1 MKLKLNKSLKLDKLL
16 INKTVLFITFFLSLV
31 TIFGYLVKQNYTAIL
46 FFTLVL
52 FLTKHFSSNMIIIL
66 GVSIITTNLLDLFRV
81 FSNKNLEGM
90 EGVTNSK
97 TGSDNQSATY
107 SKTGSDNQAA
117 TYSNTKPHEQG
128 ATNNSKVN
136 VGEKMS
142 SKNPDCPG
150 GSDCNSKNKKLRS
163 AMTNIKPAALSE
175 VNNSGSGNMDVFN
188 EAKMKETAFDNL
200 DKLLGSDKVRNLKG
214 EANSLTM
221 RQDKIMEQIKDVG
234 PLMNQAMSLIKNI
247 DMDAINNVTNKM
259 GGMIDNLQQ
268 IKTSN

>member
-16 INKTVLFITFFLSLV
+16 KNKAVLFITFFLSLV

-90 EGVTNSK
+90 EDGA
-97 TGSDNQSATY
+97 TG
-107 SKTGSDNQAA
+107 
-117 TYSNTKPHEQG
+117 SNTKPDKQHTTDSKAKSHKQHTTDSN
-128 ATNNSKVN
+128 AKSHKQDAADNSEGTV
-136 VGEKMS
+136 EKMS
-142 SKNPDCPG
+142 VKKAEPKCDSKTGKCK
-150 GSDCNSKNKKLRS
+150 SKS
-163 AMTNIKPAALSE
+163 GMTNIKPAALSE

-188 EAKMKETAFDNL
+188 DAKMKETAFDNL
-200 DKLLGSDKVRNLKG
+200 DKLLGSDNVRNLKG

-268 IKTSN
+268 MKTSN

>member
-16 INKTVLFITFFLSLV
+16 KNKAVLFITFFLSLV

-66 GVSIITTNLLDLFRV
+66 GVSIITTNLLDLLRV

-90 EGVTNSK
+90 EVK
-97 TGSDNQSATY
+97 EEAKKEDTGDDAGEDAGEDAKKAKAEKAIKEKDTTLQKMTD
-107 SKTGSDNQAA
+107 K
-117 TYSNTKPHEQG
+117 KP
-128 ATNNSKVN
+128 N
-136 VGEKMS
+136 
-142 SKNPDCPG
+142 CPG
-150 GSDCNSKNKKLRS
+150 GKCEKPKKA

-175 VNNSGSGNMDVFN
+175 VNNSGSGNIDVFN
-188 EAKMKETAFDNL
+188 NAKMKETAFDNL
-200 DKLLGSDKVRNLKG
+200 DKMLGSDSVRNLKG

-234 PLMNQAMSLIKNI
+234 PLMNQAMNLIKNI
-247 DMDAINNVTNKM
+247 DMDAINSITNKM
-259 GGMIDNLQQ
+259 GGMIDNLQD
-268 IKTSN
+268 IKSNSQ

>member
-66 GVSIITTNLLDLFRV
+66 GVSIITTNLLDLFRI

-90 EGVTNSK
+90 ENG
-97 TGSDNQSATY
+97 ATD
-107 SKTGSDNQAA
+107 ST
-117 TYSNTKPHEQG
+117 TKPHKQD
-128 ATNNSKVN
+128 ATGSTTKPDKQDTADNSEGIV
-136 VGEKMS
+136 EKMS
-142 SKNPDCPG
+142 VKKTEPKCVIDNKTGKCKSKIG
-150 GSDCNSKNKKLRS
+150 
-163 AMTNIKPAALSE
+163 MTNIKPAALSE
-175 VNNSGSGNMDVFN
+175 VNNSGSGNIDVFN
-188 EAKMKETAFDNL
+188 NAKMKETAFDNL
-200 DKLLGSDKVRNLKG
+200 DKMLGSDSVRNLKG

-234 PLMNQAMSLIKNI
+234 PLMNQAMNLIKNI

-259 GGMIDNLQQ
+259 GGMINNLQD
-268 IKTSN
+268 IKSNNQ

>member
-16 INKTVLFITFFLSLV
+16 KNKAVLFITFFLSLV

-52 FLTKHFSSNMIIIL
+52 FLTKHFSGNMIIIL

-90 EGVTNSK
+90 KHGATEKAKAEEAKAEEAKAEKAMKKNDTHQELMADKKPMADKNSK
-97 TGSDNQSATY
+97 CPHGDCK
-107 SKTGSDNQAA
+107 KT
-117 TYSNTKPHEQG
+117 TKQ
-128 ATNNSKVN
+128 N
-136 VGEKMS
+136 
-142 SKNPDCPG
+142 
-150 GSDCNSKNKKLRS
+150 
-163 AMTNIKPAALSE
+163 MTNIKPAALSE
-175 VNNSGSGNMDVFN
+175 VNNSGSGNIDVFN
-188 EAKMKETAFDNL
+188 DAKMKETAFDNL
-200 DKLLGSDKVRNLKG
+200 DKLLGSDNVRNLKG
-214 EANSLTM
+214 EANSLTI

-268 IKTSN
+268 MKTSN